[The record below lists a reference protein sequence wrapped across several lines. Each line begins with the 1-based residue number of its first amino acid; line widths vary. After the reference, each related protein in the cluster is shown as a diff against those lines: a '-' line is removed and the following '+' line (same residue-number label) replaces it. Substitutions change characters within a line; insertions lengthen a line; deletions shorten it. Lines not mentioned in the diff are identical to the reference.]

1 MRGRRVTAIALITL
15 IAGAACT
22 AGCGDDGASPDT
34 GPITSSAE
42 GNGFVLA
49 VTLPTNTYT
58 PVDPIDLQVTLT
70 WQGAEPTKKVWGS
83 AGGPLMFAL
92 KQLDGPIEIG
102 PASDAACGIHE
113 FVRGVPQVSGYR
125 KSGGYSDT
133 DPNAAFYKA
142 FFADPMLRLPV
153 GQWRISVIVDGY
165 LAECAQNAPPL
176 SLNASVDV
184 LVQ

>member
-1 MRGRRVTAIALITL
+1 MRGTRVTAIGFIVGVAWV
-15 IAGAACT
+15 A
-22 AGCGDDGASPDT
+22 AGCGDPGVSPDSR
-34 GPITSSAE
+34 PLTSLAE
-42 GNGFVLA
+42 GNGFMLT
-49 VTLPTNTYT
+49 VTVPTNTYS
-58 PVDPIDLQVTLT
+58 PVDPIELEVTMT

-83 AGGPLMFAL
+83 AGGPLLFAL

-102 PASDAACGIHE
+102 PASDAACAIHE

-142 FFADPMLRLPV
+142 FFADPKLRLPV
-153 GQWRISVIVDGY
+153 GLWRISVIVEGY
-165 LAECAQNAPPL
+165 LDECAQHAPPL

>member
-1 MRGRRVTAIALITL
+1 MRGARLTTIALIVV
-15 IAGAACT
+15 ASGVAAD
-22 AGCGDDGASPDT
+22 CGEESVSPDS

-49 VTLPTNTYT
+49 VTLPADTYT
-58 PVDPIDLQVTLT
+58 PVDPIELEVTLT
-70 WQGAEPTKKVWGS
+70 WQGAAPTKKVWGS
-83 AGGPLMFAL
+83 AGGPLLFAL

-102 PASDAACGIHE
+102 PASDAACAIHE

-142 FFADPMLRLPV
+142 FFADPKLRLPV

-165 LAECAQNAPPL
+165 LEECAQNAPPL

>member
-1 MRGRRVTAIALITL
+1 MRGTRVTAIALIV
-15 IAGAACT
+15 AAASAA
-22 AGCGDDGASPDT
+22 AGCGDDSASPDT
-34 GPITSSAE
+34 RPISSVAE
-42 GNGFVLA
+42 GNGFVLN

-58 PVDPIDLQVTLT
+58 PVDPIELEVTLT

-83 AGGPLMFAL
+83 AGGPLLFAL

-142 FFADPMLRLPV
+142 FFADPKLRLPV

-184 LVQ
+184 LVH